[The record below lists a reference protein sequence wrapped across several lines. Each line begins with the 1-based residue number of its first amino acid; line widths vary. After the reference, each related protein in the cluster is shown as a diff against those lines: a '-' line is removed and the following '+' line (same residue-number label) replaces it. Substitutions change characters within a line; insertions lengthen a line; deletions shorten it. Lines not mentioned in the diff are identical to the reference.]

1 MMSNQIEALFTTAL
15 GLQPPWHVAK
25 VELDTAKRRIDFEV
39 EHTGKRAACPDCG
52 AEHQLIH
59 DRVRRSWRHLDF
71 FQFEAWLHADVPRIQ
86 CGSCGKTT
94 QMTVPWA
101 REGSGFTLLFEA
113 LGLSLCREL
122 PVSQAANHLRVAS
135 KRLWRRIRH
144 YVQAA
149 RTKDDMS
156 DVRHVGVD
164 ETSVKRGHEY
174 ITVVHDLQ
182 AKRLLFA
189 CPGRGHETLEHFADD
204 LRAHGG
210 DPERVE
216 HACIDMSAA
225 YAKGIAQSEIDPLQR
240 RDQLRPLS
248 GRRAG
253 QCRDG
258 RGAPRRDAQ
267 LARSD
272 SPNAGHGRQTHAQT
286 VAVGHAQ
293 KPGAVDTG
301 PVRGD
306 ALAAALEL
314 EKRASLAPETGVAA
328 GLSRSARQQLRGHR
342 SGGADQVDGGA
353 KRSRLEPFKRLAS
366 TLKAHLGG
374 VVRGMLDGR
383 SNAYVEAMNGLLQQ
397 TKRAARGFSKHRE
410 LHLDRL
416 SAHVQAQASTEQP
429 PGAGHCSRLRP
440 IPSCLLIC
448 QFPRETA

>member
-1 MMSNQIEALFTTAL
+1 MMSNQLEALFTTAL

-39 EHTGKRAACPDCG
+39 EHSGKRAACPECG

-86 CGSCGKTT
+86 CGGCGKTT

-113 LGLSLCREL
+113 LGLSLCQEL

-149 RTKDDMS
+149 RAKDDMS
-156 DVRHVGVD
+156 GVRHVGVD

-182 AKRLLFA
+182 AKRLLLA
-189 CPGRGHETLEHFADD
+189 CPGRDHETLETFAKD

-225 YAKGIAQSEIDPLQR
+225 YTKGMVRSLPKAQISYDRFHVVALANAAMDEVRREEMRASAAAMREAASTYGKHTLRQLLWGMRKNPAQWSQAQSEAMHWLQR
-240 RDQLRPLS
+240 SNL
-248 GRRAG
+248 
-253 QCRDG
+253 
-258 RGAPRRDAQ
+258 
-267 LARSD
+267 
-272 SPNAGHGRQTHAQT
+272 
-286 VAVGHAQ
+286 
-293 KPGAVDTG
+293 K
-301 PVRGD
+301 
-306 ALAAALEL
+306 
-314 EKRASLAPETGVAA
+314 
-328 GLSRSARQQLRGHR
+328 SARAWRLKQALRLVYREALVSNREDIALVALTKWMGW
-342 SGGADQVDGGA
+342 A

-366 TLKAHLGG
+366 TLKTHLGG

-397 TKRAARGFSKHRE
+397 TKRAARGFRDVRNFIAIAYLRMSK
-410 LHLDRL
+410 LKHLPSNPLVPATPRDYGRYR
-416 SAHVQAQASTEQP
+416 HV
-429 PGAGHCSRLRP
+429 C
-440 IPSCLLIC
+440 
-448 QFPRETA
+448 

>member
-189 CPGRGHETLEHFADD
+189 CPGRDHETLEHFADD
-204 LRAHGG
+204 LRAHRG

-225 YAKGIAQSEIDPLQR
+225 YAKGIARSLPNAQISYDRFHVVALANAAMDEVRRDEMRNSPEAIRQTLGTAGKHTLRQLLWGMRKNPVQWSQAQSEAMHWLQR
-240 RDQLRPLS
+240 SNLKSARAWRLKQALRLVY
-248 GRRAG
+248 REA
-253 QCRDG
+253 
-258 RGAPRRDAQ
+258 
-267 LARSD
+267 LASNCED
-272 SPNAGHGRQTHAQT
+272 I
-286 VAVGHAQ
+286 
-293 KPGAVDTG
+293 
-301 PVRGD
+301 
-306 ALAAALEL
+306 ALAALT
-314 EKRASLAPETGVAA
+314 KWMGW
-328 GLSRSARQQLRGHR
+328 
-342 SGGADQVDGGA
+342 A

-397 TKRAARGFSKHRE
+397 TKRAARGFRNIENFISIAYLRMSK
-410 LHLDRL
+410 LKHLPSNPLVPAIARDYGRYR
-416 SAHVQAQASTEQP
+416 HV
-429 PGAGHCSRLRP
+429 C
-440 IPSCLLIC
+440 
-448 QFPRETA
+448 